1 LTVGVI
7 IVGHDACVLHAN
19 QVARHMLDAGWPLA
33 SLGGRLAALQAEV
46 TKELRKAIAVVHDDS
61 ERIGAVGIGVP
72 LMHAGRTAAAAHVLP
87 LAQRYL
93 QARSKPQAIAAVFV
107 APAGT
112 HLPLEVGT
120 VARIFGLT
128 PAETRLLQQLVAG
141 ASLGEAAAA
150 LGVSEATTRTHRNHI
165 FMKAG
170 VSRRTDLLA
179 LIGHLIPPI
188 YCTPS
193 YPLGESTEPT
203 NAPPSRTKRASTER
217 WMCVQGK
224 ADSLPKMGA

>member
-1 LTVGVI
+1 L
-7 IVGHDACVLHAN
+7 
-19 QVARHMLDAGWPLA
+19 R
-33 SLGGRLAALQAEV
+33 AEV
-46 TKELRKAIAVVHDDS
+46 TKELRNAIAVVHDDS
-61 ERIGAVGIGVP
+61 KRIGAVGIGVP

-87 LAQRYL
+87 LARCHL
-93 QARSKPQAIAAVFV
+93 QVRVKPQAIAAVFV

-112 HLPLEVGT
+112 HLPVEVDT
-120 VARIFGLT
+120 VARVFGLT

-188 YCTPS
+188 HCTPS
-193 YPLGESTEPT
+193 YPLRQSAEPT
-203 NAPPSRTKRASTER
+203 NVAAEPHQMGLNRT
-217 WMCVQGK
+217 V
-224 ADSLPKMGA
+224 DVGATKGR